1 MKLTIY
7 KIILNDDKCY
17 FTDNRKNLV
26 QVINDAN
33 KDNENFK
40 PYTIST
46 INGILYNNNK
56 IIRGVKSV
64 ERFNATDYYCDYVD
78 TYTQQIIKN
87 AEKQN
92 KTYSPDTIKRFQYQ
106 FIKLLNA
113 IEFNGRNSGESDEV
127 IKNKINAIGLIQV

>member
-7 KIILNDDKCY
+7 KIIMNDDSCY
-17 FTDNRKNLV
+17 FTDNRNNLV
-26 QVINDAN
+26 EVINNAN
-33 KDNENFK
+33 KDVENYK

-46 INGILYNNNK
+46 INGILYNGNK

-64 ERFNATDYYCDYVD
+64 ERFNAIDYYNDYVNE
-78 TYTQQIIKN
+78 YTEQLIKN

-92 KTYSPDTIKRFQYQ
+92 KHYSPSTIKRFQHQ
-106 FIKLLNA
+106 FITLLNA

-127 IKNKINAIGLIQV
+127 IKNKINAIGLIKV

>member
-33 KDNENFK
+33 KDTENFK
-40 PYTIST
+40 PYTLST
-46 INGILYNNNK
+46 INGILYNKNK

-127 IKNKINAIGLIQV
+127 IKNKINAIGLIKV

>member
-1 MKLTIY
+1 
-7 KIILNDDKCY
+7 
-17 FTDNRKNLV
+17 
-26 QVINDAN
+26 
-33 KDNENFK
+33 
-40 PYTIST
+40 
-46 INGILYNNNK
+46 
-56 IIRGVKSV
+56 
-64 ERFNATDYYCDYVD
+64 VD
-78 TYTQQIIKN
+78 TYTQQIITN